1 MLTLHTYWATPEKI
15 QTGGGGGV
23 EDMEFLEVS
32 KKSMSN
38 FQGLIKNEAEFSWVN
53 KKKQCGSSTGLC
65 LWPWNFQAARDLT

>member
-1 MLTLHTYWATPEKI
+1 
-15 QTGGGGGV
+15 
-23 EDMEFLEVS
+23 MEFLEVS

-65 LWPWNFQAARDLT
+65 LWSWNFQAARDLT